1 MKNFNVVNTPVAMD
15 LNVTRE
21 GEGKSID
28 PTLFRSLIESLR
40 YLSITRSDID
50 YSFGLMSRYMEKPKE
65 SHWLA
70 TKRILRY
77 IKGKMDFDLLYSYN
91 NDLALHGYLDSDWG
105 GDQEERWSTIGY
117 VFYLGSPTFTWMSK
131 RQGIVALSTC
141 EAEYVA
147 ASSSINEAIWLKNL
161 LKEFYH
167 PKEES
172 IIIYMDNK
180 FVMKLSKNPIPHG
193 R

>member
-1 MKNFNVVNTPVAMD
+1 
-15 LNVTRE
+15 
-21 GEGKSID
+21 
-28 PTLFRSLIESLR
+28 
-40 YLSITRSDID
+40 
-50 YSFGLMSRYMEKPKE
+50 
-65 SHWLA
+65 
-70 TKRILRY
+70 
-77 IKGKMDFDLLYSYN
+77 
-91 NDLALHGYLDSDWG
+91 
-105 GDQEERWSTIGY
+105 
-117 VFYLGSPTFTWMSK
+117 MSK